1 MIETSERGLYGRTL
15 YCNNTITDEVTES
28 VKNAIAKYDEPIY
41 VSFDVIGRTCHGVL
55 GHQLA
60 HKLGDKYEVTVGY
73 NYYVQV
79 KRKEV

>member
-15 YCNNTITDEVTES
+15 YCNNAVTDEVTES
-28 VKNAIAKYDEPIY
+28 VKEAVAKYDEPIY
-41 VSFDVIGRTCHGVL
+41 VSFDVTGRTCHGML

-60 HKLGDKYEVTVGY
+60 QALGDKYEVTVEY